1 MERKQFEEMS
11 SQELLVE
18 IKKLKGRKIVDAV
31 IIGFSFG
38 VMIFSA
44 VKNGFSFFTFFPL
57 LVVYL
62 IVKNLKNDK
71 ILQNEIDKEL
81 EAMHE

>member
-1 MERKQFEEMS
+1 MS
-11 SQELLVE
+11 SHELLIE
-18 IKKLKGRKIVDAV
+18 IKKIKTRKIVDAV

-44 VKNGFSFFTFFPL
+44 VKNGFNFFTFFPL

-62 IVKNLKNDK
+62 IVKNSKNDK
-71 ILQNEIDKEL
+71 ILQNEIEKEL
-81 EAMHE
+81 EANHE